1 MRIVIV
7 GPGALGSLFG
17 AALAK
22 RGHAVSLLGRR
33 TPHLEALRDQG
44 LRLEARDGTVQHLT
58 VPATDDPAIV
68 SDADALIVLVKS
80 VDTVAALN
88 AIRRYV
94 SSDHIVLTLQNGL
107 GNVERIRSVL
117 GPGPRILV
125 GITSQAAT
133 RLGPGRVKHAG
144 EGPTLVGFL
153 DERDAEAAATLASV
167 FADAGLVATTVPDI
181 ERWVW
186 QKLAVSAA
194 INGLTALGGFP
205 NGVIAT
211 TSDLLDAAE
220 IIAEEVASVAREIG
234 IELGGMRRVILETA
248 TATKGNRSSMLQD
261 LDAGRPTEVAA
272 IHEAVLAAGEETGIA
287 TPATRVVAAL
297 IRAKE
302 RSVSRAE
309 SVDGD

>member
-1 MRIVIV
+1 MRFVIV

-22 RGHAVSLLGRR
+22 RGHAVSLLGRQA
-33 TPHLEALRDQG
+33 PHLEALRDQG
-44 LRLEARDGTVQHLT
+44 LRLEARDGTVEHLT
-58 VPATDDPAIV
+58 VSATHDPVIV

-80 VDTVAALN
+80 VDTISALN
-88 AIRRYV
+88 AIRPYV
-94 SSDHIVLTLQNGL
+94 SPDHIVLTLQNGL

-125 GITSQAAT
+125 GVTSQAAT
-133 RLGPGRVKHAG
+133 RLGSGWVKHAG
-144 EGPTLVGFL
+144 EGPTLVGFR
-153 DERDAEAAATLASV
+153 DERDAETAATLAGV
-167 FADAGLVATTVPDI
+167 FADAGLAATTVPDI

-186 QKLAVSAA
+186 RKLAVNAA

-205 NGVIAT
+205 NGAIAT
-211 TSDLLDAAE
+211 TPSLLDAAE

-234 IELGGMRRVILETA
+234 IELGGMRRAILETA
-248 TATKGNRSSMLQD
+248 TATKDNRSSMLQD

-272 IHEAVLAAGEETGIA
+272 IHEAVLAAADEAGIA
-287 TPATRVVAAL
+287 APATRVIAAL

-302 RSVSRAE
+302 RAVSGAE
-309 SVDGD
+309 SADGE